1 MKFTESTVEE
11 ATLEWFQAIGYD
23 YRPGPEIAHDGL
35 FAERKGYDDVVLE
48 ARLRS
53 ALERINPHLP
63 QPAIEDA
70 IKQITRPAFPTLIL
84 NNRAFHRMLTDGV
97 DVRYRRQDGRVATEK
112 AWLFNF
118 RDTDANDWLVV
129 NQFTVVENN
138 VQRRPDV
145 VVFINGLPLA
155 VIELKNAADEDA
167 TVGHAY
173 NQLQTYKV
181 QTPSLFTYNSAL
193 IISDGIEARVGT
205 ITANQER
212 FNLWRTV
219 DGKNLAPV
227 TQALGEVLT
236 KGLFCKQR
244 FLEWARHFVTFE
256 DDGSQVA
263 KKAAAYHQFHAVKTA
278 VNQTL
283 RASKV
288 GGDRRI
294 GVVWHTQGSGKSLTM
309 LFFAGQIIAAPEME
323 NPTIVVLTDR
333 NDLDNQLFTTFA
345 RGQDLIRQTPVQAET
360 RAHLKELLK
369 VAGGGVVFTTIQKFM
384 PEKGEDYPLLSDR
397 RNIVVI
403 ADEAHRSQYEFIH
416 GFAKHMRDALPGAS
430 FIGFTGTPI
439 EKGDKS
445 TTAVFGEHISVYDI
459 QQAIDDGVTVRIYYE
474 SRLAKIALQE
484 KERPKIDP
492 EFEEITETEEA
503 TEKNRLARKWSRLE
517 AMVGTDRRLDIIA
530 RDIVDHF
537 EKRLDVMDGKAMI
550 VCMSRR
556 ICVDLY
562 AKIITLRPN
571 WDSQDFGKGAIK
583 VVMTGSAADP
593 ERYKRHLMTGQAKKL
608 VENRFKDPKD
618 PLKVVIVRDMWLTG
632 FDVPCLHTM
641 YIDKP
646 SQGHTLMQTIARVN
660 RVFHDK
666 PGGLV
671 VDYLGLTEELKE
683 AIKIYTGSGGHG
695 KPAFN
700 QQEAIAIMRE
710 KHEILCGIFHDFDWS
725 GFIKGNASK
734 KLNVLKEAVE
744 FILGIEDGPDRVL
757 TAARQLMAAFALSV
771 PSPEAMK
778 IRDDVGFFQA
788 VKAQLAKIRGG
799 PGGSTDRDLDTAI
812 KQLVSKS
819 VATDEV
825 IDVFKKAG
833 MDKPEV
839 SILDDAFLGQFKDM
853 PQKNLAVEMLRR
865 LLSDE
870 IRKQAKKNLVMSR
883 SFAQLLEEAIH
894 KYQNRTLEAAAIIAE
909 LVKMAKDL
917 KASLNRGDKL
927 GLNEAE
933 MAFYDALGTNDSA
946 VAELGDVTLK
956 AIARDLVK
964 GVRKSVTI
972 DWTIK
977 EAVRA
982 KIRAM
987 VKRILR
993 NYDYPPDKQEQATQT
1008 VLQQAEL
1015 LCADWAS

>member
-1 MKFTESTVEE
+1 MNLAIRGLECNLGPQWADTFHKDLHPDLRADFILANPPFNISDWGGDKLQDDKRWKFGHP
-11 ATLEWFQAIGYD
+11 A
-23 YRPGPEIAHDGL
+23 PGNANYAWVQHIVHHLAPAGIAGFVLANGSLSSNQSGEGEI
-35 FAERKGYDDVVLE
+35 RK
-48 ARLRS
+48 A
-53 ALERINPHLP
+53 
-63 QPAIEDA
+63 
-70 IKQITRPAFPTLIL
+70 
-84 NNRAFHRMLTDGV
+84 
-97 DVRYRRQDGRVATEK
+97 
-112 AWLFNF
+112 
-118 RDTDANDWLVV
+118 
-129 NQFTVVENN
+129 VVEADL
-138 VQRRPDV
+138 VDCMV
-145 VVFINGLPLA
+145 TLP
-155 VIELKNAADEDA
+155 
-167 TVGHAY
+167 G
-173 NQLQTYKV
+173 
-181 QTPSLFTYNSAL
+181 
-193 IISDGIEARVGT
+193 
-205 ITANQER
+205 
-212 FNLWRTV
+212 
-219 DGKNLAPV
+219 
-227 TQALGEVLT
+227 
-236 KGLFCKQR
+236 
-244 FLEWARHFVTFE
+244 
-256 DDGSQVA
+256 
-263 KKAAAYHQFHAVKTA
+263 
-278 VNQTL
+278 
-283 RASKV
+283 
-288 GGDRRI
+288 
-294 GVVWHTQGSGKSLTM
+294 
-309 LFFAGQIIAAPEME
+309 
-323 NPTIVVLTDR
+323 
-333 NDLDNQLFTTFA
+333 QLF
-345 RGQDLIRQTPVQAET
+345 
-360 RAHLKELLK
+360 
-369 VAGGGVVFTTIQKFM
+369 
-384 PEKGEDYPLLSDR
+384 YS
-397 RNIVVI
+397 
-403 ADEAHRSQYEFIH
+403 
-416 GFAKHMRDALPGAS
+416 
-430 FIGFTGTPI
+430 TPI
-439 EKGDKS
+439 PVCLWFLTRTKS
-445 TTAVFGEHISVYDI
+445 GRADSP
-459 QQAIDDGVTVRIYYE
+459 

-492 EFEEITETEEA
+492 EFEQITETEEA
-503 TEKNRLARKWSRLE
+503 TEKNRLAHKWSRLE
-517 AMVGTDRRLDIIA
+517 AMVGTDRRLDLIA

-537 EKRLDVMDGKAMI
+537 EKRHDVMDGKAMI

-562 AKIITLRPN
+562 AKLIALRPN
-571 WDSQDFGKGAIK
+571 WDSQDFGKGALK

-593 ERYKRHLMTGQAKKL
+593 ERYKRHLMTGHAKKL

-618 PLKVVIVRDMWLTG
+618 PLKIVIVRDMWLTG

-660 RVFHDK
+660 RVFHDR

-683 AIKIYTGSGGHG
+683 AIKIYTSSGGHG

-757 TAARQLMAAFALSV
+757 TTARQLMAAFALSV

-788 VKAQLAKIRGG
+788 VKAQLAKLRGG
-799 PGGSTDRDLDTAI
+799 SGGATDRDLDTAI

-833 MDKPEV
+833 LDNPEV
-839 SILDDAFLGQFKDM
+839 SILDDAFLDQFKDM

-917 KASLNRGDKL
+917 KASLSRGQKL
-927 GLNEAE
+927 GLNDAE

-946 VAELGDVTLK
+946 VAGLGDVTLK

-982 KIRAM
+982 KIRTM

-993 NYDYPPDKQEQATQT
+993 NHDYPPDKQEQATQT
-1008 VLQQAEL
+1008 VLAQAEL
-1015 LCADWAS
+1015 LCADWAT